1 MGMNWDTVIGHNDA
15 VTILKAMLAS
25 GNIPHAV
32 LLTGPAGI
40 GKSLVAKLVAAGILC
55 SGGGV
60 KPCGHCSACLQ
71 YKKGAHP
78 DFTLV
83 APEGATIKIDQ
94 IRALQ
99 HFAALAPA
107 AGSGRVCL
115 IEDAELMTVQAANSL
130 LKLLEEP
137 PPGFVFILVAG
148 TVKPLLP
155 TILSRCRQTQFY
167 PLSASLLE
175 QALVDKGYTPEASA
189 VAARLSGGR
198 MGKAL
203 SLLAPDGL
211 AFRDRAVALITSL
224 ENRDMMSVWEQTTK
238 LDSLDAKSVIIVLEF
253 FLYLLRD
260 IMLVAGGYNEQLIYN
275 IDLGSQLAD
284 WALNWPEAR
293 SIEALTAVKHT
304 IRVIGANANT
314 RLALEELLIKL
325 KDSPGKGE
333 QHVDSGWYPL

>member
-1 MGMNWDTVIGHNDA
+1 MAMNWDEVIGHQDA
-15 VTILKAMLAS
+15 VAVLKAMLS
-25 GNIPHAV
+25 TGNIPHAL

-40 GKSLVAKLVAAGILC
+40 GKSLAARLVAAGILC
-55 SGGGV
+55 SASGD
-60 KPCGHCSACLQ
+60 KPCGHCPSCLLHSR
-71 YKKGAHP
+71 GAHP
-78 DFTLV
+78 DFTHV

-107 AGSGRVCL
+107 ASSGRVCL

-137 PPGFVFILVAG
+137 PSGFVFILVAG
-148 TVKPLLP
+148 TAKPLLP
-155 TILSRCRQTQFY
+155 TILSRCRKTQFY
-167 PLSASLLE
+167 PLPATLLE
-175 QALVDKGYTPEASA
+175 KALVEKGYPPEAAA

-203 SLLAPDGL
+203 GLLAPDGL
-211 AFRDRAVALITSL
+211 VL
-224 ENRDMMSVWEQTTK
+224 RDMAVSLLNSFENQDMTAVWEQTAK
-238 LDSLDAKSVIIVLEF
+238 LDSLESKAIVTVLEF

-260 IMLVAGGYNEQLIYN
+260 VMLVAGGYKELLIYN
-275 IDLGSQLAD
+275 IDLRTQLAG
-284 WALNWPEAR
+284 WASAWPEKRCMA
-293 SIEALTAVKHT
+293 ALTAVKHT
-304 IRVIGANANT
+304 IRAIGSNANT

-325 KDSPGKGE
+325 KDSPEKGE